1 MTGITPAEVVLTGG
15 NLALVVVVV
24 VIALGALAMA
34 AMFRQEVLS
43 AGEGTDNMKNI
54 ALAVQEGANAYLQR
68 QFRTL
73 AVFAGIA
80 FFVLLALPADDW
92 GVRIGRSVFFLV
104 GAGFSATVGYLG
116 MSLAVKA
123 NLRVAAAAN
132 ESGRDPAMNIG
143 FRTGAMVGMLTVG
156 LGLLGASVVVLLF
169 KHEAPHVLEGFGF
182 GAALLAMF
190 MRVGGGIFTKAA
202 DVGADLVGKVEQN
215 IPEDDPRNAA
225 TIADNVGDNVG
236 DCAGMAADLFESY
249 AVTLVAALI
258 LGSQAFGDKG
268 LVFPL
273 LIPAVG
279 ALTAV
284 AGVYLMRPRPGENG
298 LTTINR
304 AFYLSAGIAAVACVI
319 LSFVYLPSSFADFE
333 NVTPSALDQ
342 LSVSGASGNPAL
354 IASIAV
360 VIGIVMAAAI
370 LALTGYFTGTEY
382 RPVKD
387 VGKTSLTGAATVLLS
402 GLAVGFES
410 AVYTTLVI
418 GAAVFGAYLLGGAS
432 LTVSLFAVALA
443 GCGLLTTVGVIVA
456 MDTFGPVSDNAQ
468 GIAEMSGDVS
478 PEGAQILTELDA
490 VGNTTKAITKGIA
503 IATAVLAATALFGSY
518 ATSVLDALVKARPT
532 TDEFTLADF
541 FVFNPA
547 VLVGVLLG
555 SAVVFLFSGLAISA
569 VGRAAGAVVYEVRR
583 QFREIPG
590 IMEGTGRPE
599 YGKVVDIVTKDS
611 LRELV
616 TPGILAVLAPV
627 AVGFGLGVTALAG
640 FLAGAIGTGTLMAVF
655 LANSGG
661 AWDNAKKLV
670 EDGNHGGKGSDAHA
684 ATIIGDTVGDPFKDT
699 AGPAINPLLKVM
711 NLVSLLVASAV
722 VSMSVGKDQNDPL
735 RIGIAV
741 VCAGIIATAVYIS
754 KQREVSIGSDGPST
768 PASPAPRQRPDADG
782 PGPADRLT
790 SSSTKISTTAR
801 GRSDSSDLP
810 LRLRSAL
817 ETAGFTYDAVA
828 ELLGTRAH
836 AALGRNETTP
846 GRRRTTD
853 GSPLATL
860 TRLFLLQAPVPAAD
874 AERALPDLLGPLAD
888 DGFLATDGQRG
899 TRAPRRPPLRHQRS
913 PGGPRPLGRQRPDAR
928 TRRRSRPGRAGPRPG
943 HQPGRHLPGPA
954 DHPRAGAAGPSTS
967 APAAASRRCTW
978 PPTRSASSRP
988 T

>member
-1 MTGITPAEVVLTGG
+1 MSGHIFAAGAGGGAATVDLTGG
-15 NLALVVVVV
+15 NLILVVIVG
-24 VIALGALAMA
+24 VIALVALVMA
-34 AMFRQEVLS
+34 VVFRGQVLA
-43 AGEGTDNMKNI
+43 AGEGTENMRTI
-54 ALAVQEGANAYLQR
+54 ARAVQEGANAYLTR

-73 AVFAGIA
+73 AIFAAIA
-80 FFVLLALPADDW
+80 FFALLALPADDTT
-92 GVRIGRSVFFLV
+92 VRIFRSVFFLV

-116 MSLAVKA
+116 MNLAVRA

-132 ESGRDPAMNIG
+132 TEGREPAMTIG
-143 FRTGAMVGMLTVG
+143 LRTGATVGMLTVG

-169 KHEAPHVLEGFGF
+169 KDQAPHVLEGFGF

-268 LVFPL
+268 LVYPL
-273 LIPAVG
+273 LIPAIG

-284 AGVYLMRPRPGENG
+284 AGVYLTKPRVGENG

-304 AFYLSAGIAAVACVI
+304 SFYLSAAVAAVASVVVA
-319 LSFVYLPSSFADFE
+319 FVYLPSSYAGFDHVVGADMG
-333 NVTPSALDQ
+333 
-342 LSVSGASGNPAL
+342 GASGDPRV
-354 IASIAV
+354 IASVAV

-387 VGKTSLTGAATVLLS
+387 VGKTSLTGAATVILS
-402 GLAVGFES
+402 GLSVGFES
-410 AVYTTLVI
+410 AVYTTIVI
-418 GAAVFGAYLLGGAS
+418 GAAVFGAFLLGTGS
-432 LTVSLFAVALA
+432 LAISLFAVALA
-443 GCGLLTTVGVIVA
+443 GCGLLTTVGSIVA

-468 GIAEMSGDVS
+468 GVAEMSGDVS
-478 PEGAQILTELDA
+478 PEGAQILTDLDA

-518 ATSVLDALVKARPT
+518 ATTVLDELGSNQQELLHA
-532 TDEFTLADF
+532 
-541 FVFNPA
+541 FVFDPS

-555 SAVVFLFSGLAISA
+555 SAVVFLFSGLAINA
-569 VGRAAGAVVYEVRR
+569 VARAAGAVVYEVRR

-616 TPGILAVLAPV
+616 TPGVLAVLAPI
-627 AVGFGLGVTALAG
+627 AVGFGLGFTSLAG

-655 LANSGG
+655 LANAGG

-670 EDGNHGGKGSDAHA
+670 EDGNHRGKGSDAHA
-684 ATIIGDTVGDPFKDT
+684 ATVIGDPVGDPFKDT

-711 NLVSLLVASAV
+711 NLVSLLIASAV
-722 VSMSVGKDQNDPL
+722 VSMSVGDHQHDGW
-735 RIGIAV
+735 RVVIAV
-741 VCAGIIATAVYIS
+741 VAAAIIVTVIYIS
-754 KQREVSIGSDGPST
+754 KQRETTMGDD
-768 PASPAPRQRPDADG
+768 APP
-782 PGPADRLT
+782 
-790 SSSTKISTTAR
+790 
-801 GRSDSSDLP
+801 
-810 LRLRSAL
+810 
-817 ETAGFTYDAVA
+817 
-828 ELLGTRAH
+828 
-836 AALGRNETTP
+836 
-846 GRRRTTD
+846 
-853 GSPLATL
+853 
-860 TRLFLLQAPVPAAD
+860 
-874 AERALPDLLGPLAD
+874 
-888 DGFLATDGQRG
+888 
-899 TRAPRRPPLRHQRS
+899 
-913 PGGPRPLGRQRPDAR
+913 
-928 TRRRSRPGRAGPRPG
+928 
-943 HQPGRHLPGPA
+943 
-954 DHPRAGAAGPSTS
+954 
-967 APAAASRRCTW
+967 PAAAV
-978 PPTRSASSRP
+978 PTTDPAV
-988 T
+988 TA